1 MQIKYIMALLC
12 GLLISLGAS
21 SQEAEPTVG
30 SDRDDLSKIVKVE
43 KNEAL
48 SNLKKVVITSFS
60 VEVLTYLKAGGSGD
74 LGNLISGK
82 PNSVSV
88 NLKGHDIG
96 TWPDMVNQYYGQLV
110 KQLESSGIEVIR
122 PESLQDDADYKTILE
137 AGKPSSHEE
146 DAKAGKGLY
155 FGVDKVPMLIQNE
168 QNVFR
173 GSPFSKPPEDLYMTF
188 GSQFAAGFSTASAQ
202 NAEYALARKLDAHAL
217 KVRFTVVPTSLT
229 TTKGFLG
236 RGPRVD
242 SKASLSLPTHVNRF
256 VVYSPSGDQGKI
268 SLSAPA
274 VGKQTVGR
282 NEGDHQYRWN
292 CAARSGHRG
301 RHCPGLSDRWHWRCP
316 QGGSQ
321 RREGLRSERRQRSLQ
336 PDAGGRAFGRQSGI
350 RQSAQGSIPIAAAP
364 AL

>member
-229 TTKGFLG
+229 TTKGFWVG
-236 RGPRVD
+236 TAVD

-274 VGKQTVGR
+274 VGKQTVGEMKEITSTAGTALR
-282 NEGDHQYRWN
+282 
-292 CAARSGHRG
+292 AA
-301 RHCPGLSDRWHWRCP
+301 DT
-316 QGGSQ
+316 
-321 RREGLRSERRQRSLQ
+321 
-336 PDAGGRAFGRQSGI
+336 AGGIALGFLTGGIGGALKAGANVAKDYEVSVDNAAFNQMLVEEL
-350 RQSAQGSIPIAAAP
+350 SAVSLAFVSQLKGQYQ
-364 AL
+364 